1 MICFE
6 KSFYTCVF
14 PSPLIVS
21 LGFFPLNLF
30 TYSAKN
36 SDIAELWQ
44 SQISPQLELAHLVS
58 FGALVQDITFIPVK
72 LHLFGVSV
80 TFQTVEGI
88 LYFTLAYYCI
98 KYPSQLYVGKSDK
111 CSSYVHFDAINKNI
125 EQCRIQG
132 QSPVAFNQWSP
143 CRL

>member
-6 KSFYTCVF
+6 KSFYMCVF
-14 PSPLIVS
+14 PSPLTVS

-58 FGALVQDITFIPVK
+58 FGALV
-72 LHLFGVSV
+72 
-80 TFQTVEGI
+80 
-88 LYFTLAYYCI
+88 
-98 KYPSQLYVGKSDK
+98 
-111 CSSYVHFDAINKNI
+111 
-125 EQCRIQG
+125 
-132 QSPVAFNQWSP
+132 
-143 CRL
+143 